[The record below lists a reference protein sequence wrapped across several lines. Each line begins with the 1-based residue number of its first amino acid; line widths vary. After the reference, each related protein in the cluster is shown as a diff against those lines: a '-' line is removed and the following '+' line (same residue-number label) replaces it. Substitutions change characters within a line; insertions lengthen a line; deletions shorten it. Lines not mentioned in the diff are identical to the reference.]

1 MRKFVTIVT
10 IHTGRLSLV
19 ILKDWEKISIDNFYI
34 NYISFLYFFPLVDW
48 TLFVGV
54 PTWKEYLGG

>member
-19 ILKDWEKISIDNFYI
+19 ILKDWEKISIDNVYM
-34 NYISFLYFFPLVDW
+34 NYISFLLVDG
-48 TLFVGV
+48 TLFVAV
-54 PTWKEYLGG
+54 PSWKEYFGE